1 MNLNLKYHNCPELTM
16 YCYVWL
22 VKDLAIYD
30 RLNNINLILY
40 SKIQDIVKFVN
51 CIMCMAIELVVVK
64 FYSTS

>member
-1 MNLNLKYHNCPELTM
+1 M

-51 CIMCMAIELVVVK
+51 CMMCMAIELVVVK